1 MVLWYGMIY
10 NTEWYACMR
19 VHACANP
26 LRDILPSIWSNCAES
41 RLFEGLIY
49 VEAFRI
55 FFEDWNEN
63 KHLLMIV
70 DAHLRISWRLVPDDT
85 CIHMSSTGATLPVH
99 KVIHELPQV
108 DRAVHLP
115 SNSVVKRLVLSPV
128 RRLIWPILYNQ
139 FSGFSGFH
147 TRQALIWAGCLSMQ
161 LSLLQNFAAI
171 VGHHLSSQTSSKP
184 AHAKLQQKALLSLY
198 FTCPMFA

>member
-55 FFEDWNEN
+55 FFEDWNDN

-115 SNSVVKRLVLSPV
+115 SNSVVKRLDLFD
-128 RRLIWPILYNQ
+128 LYC
-139 FSGFSGFH
+139 
-147 TRQALIWAGCLSMQ
+147 II
-161 LSLLQNFAAI
+161 NFQDFQDSTPAK
-171 VGHHLSSQTSSKP
+171 LSSELGASRCNCLCFKTLP
-184 AHAKLQQKALLSLY
+184 PLSDII
-198 FTCPMFA
+198 